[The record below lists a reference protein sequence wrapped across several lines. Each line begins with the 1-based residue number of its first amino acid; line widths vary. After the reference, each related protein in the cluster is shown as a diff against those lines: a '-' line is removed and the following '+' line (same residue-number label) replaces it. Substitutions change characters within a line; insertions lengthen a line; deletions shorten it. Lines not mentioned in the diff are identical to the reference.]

1 MTLTQKTIKL
11 QERAHGRIESVGAA
25 HERPAI
31 GASYQAKFKIPCA
44 VLGIRTTAGQLTGI
58 EYLAQDTGTLAPRNA
73 LAREVCAQ
81 IAAYVSDAD
90 FRFDV
95 PLLLSGTLHQMRLW
109 QALRE
114 IPRGDAR
121 TYGALAQ
128 QLDSSPRAIGRAC
141 GDNPIPL
148 IIPCHRVVAKNGV
161 GGFMH
166 HASGAPLAI
175 KDWLLRHEGWRR

>member
-1 MTLTQKTIKL
+1 ML
-11 QERAHGRIESVGAA
+11 ESGAA
-25 HERPAI
+25 HAWPTTSV
-31 GASYQAKFKIPCA
+31 SYQAKLKIPCA
-44 VLGIRTTAGQLTGI
+44 VLGIRVTADQLSGI
-58 EYLAQDTGTLAPRNA
+58 EFLPLNAGTLAPSNA
-73 LAREVCAQ
+73 LAREVCSQ
-81 IAAYVSDAD
+81 IAAYVRDPD

-95 PLLLSGTLHQMRLW
+95 PVLLSGTVHQMQVW
-109 QALRE
+109 QALRD
-114 IPRGDAR
+114 IPRGEAR

-148 IIPCHRVVAKNGV
+148 IIPCHRVVAKNGP

-175 KDWLLRHEGWRR
+175 KGWLLRHEGWRR